1 MLLTIGNW
9 ASFWEM
15 RSLTSWPAWTVLLG
29 VTVMIALYVF
39 CALVTPDLCAAT
51 EMDLRD
57 FHQRERHSYTLAAAI
72 MFAIS
77 IAGNTAI
84 GGARLYASWMR
95 DNVASILGLVFSLL
109 AYFVSS
115 PWMQV
120 SAAALMASLA
130 TYYAITTCNVVS
142 A

>member
-1 MLLTIGNW
+1 
-9 ASFWEM
+9 
-15 RSLTSWPAWTVLLG
+15 
-29 VTVMIALYVF
+29 VF

-57 FHQRERHSYTLAAAI
+57 FHQRERHRYTLAAAI
-72 MFAIS
+72 MFAVS
-77 IAGNTAI
+77 IAANTAM
-84 GGARLYASWMR
+84 GGAGLYASWMR

-109 AYFVSS
+109 AYFVSAR
-115 PWMQV
+115 WVQV